1 MIDMLTYSYLIIH
14 NNQELFVLVDSLL
27 SFLNIQLFKICF
39 FIYLMN
45 IELII
50 KDGFFFFVISL
61 EYFSIYPKDT
71 SKIINV
77 TLETNKIKQKI
88 FYLLPFW
95 LYVVYQ
101 SILFLIFL
109 IVPWKNG
116 STTRKRQEAHIHPN
130 GKKKFF
136 FLYFFFFYIL

>member
-1 MIDMLTYSYLIIH
+1 MLTYSYLIIH

-88 FYLLPFW
+88 FYLLPF
-95 LYVVYQ
+95 
-101 SILFLIFL
+101 
-109 IVPWKNG
+109 
-116 STTRKRQEAHIHPN
+116 
-130 GKKKFF
+130 
-136 FLYFFFFYIL
+136 